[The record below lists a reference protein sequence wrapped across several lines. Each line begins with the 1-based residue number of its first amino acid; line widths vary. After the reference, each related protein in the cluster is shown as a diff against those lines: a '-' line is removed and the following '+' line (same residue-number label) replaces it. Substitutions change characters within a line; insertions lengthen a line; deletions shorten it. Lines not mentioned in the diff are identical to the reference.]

1 MRLACG
7 HVEAALEAAPNLELA
22 LRMLQQI
29 REGVLLPSRVDDEE
43 NEFSLENLSMVI
55 LKK

>member
-1 MRLACG
+1 VRLACG

-22 LRMLQQI
+22 LRQI

-43 NEFSLENLSMVI
+43 NEFSLENLSMII